1 MQRAVSTQIA
11 GKTSGLQ
18 YSQSRLTSSAERLHH
33 PVKHFASGAP
43 RQRGAAVLRERVC
56 VQDFRVCHRAERPL
70 VPSAFRVQRR
80 HNLAHAVRAAQ
91 QTRNDNAR
99 LRQRHRVLTA
109 YLAERSCGP
118 VAADDAVRR
127 RRADIRLCPRGKTAV
142 IREIRPLGRRYA
154 QSSRRHRHRD
164 KFAPRDRLRRAE
176 QRRVPDAFALH
187 DALSREAERRVVRRV
202 ALHVGVGQ
210 PDPVLRDFHDDFCR
224 FGHVSLRI
232 DRRVGETVG
241 SYVLA
246 GRVEERIVFNF
257 RQAEARPLGQ
267 LKEHDFRIRV
277 FHAER
282 AAG

>member
-1 MQRAVSTQIA
+1 M
-11 GKTSGLQ
+11 
-18 YSQSRLTSSAERLHH
+18 
-33 PVKHFASGAP
+33 
-43 RQRGAAVLRERVC
+43 
-56 VQDFRVCHRAERPL
+56 
-70 VPSAFRVQRR
+70 
-80 HNLAHAVRAAQ
+80 
-91 QTRNDNAR
+91 
-99 LRQRHRVLTA
+99 
-109 YLAERSCGP
+109 
-118 VAADDAVRR
+118 
-127 RRADIRLCPRGKTAV
+127 
-142 IREIRPLGRRYA
+142 
-154 QSSRRHRHRD
+154 
-164 KFAPRDRLRRAE
+164 
-176 QRRVPDAFALH
+176 
-187 DALSREAERRVVRRV
+187 RRV

-210 PDPVLRDFHDDFCR
+210 PAPVLRDFHDDFCW